1 MDLELVK
8 QLIQLLESSELDQ
21 LEVEEEGVRV
31 RLQKQG
37 TIPAT
42 FPPVVMP
49 SGAPSVPSPGGAP
62 SAEPAAPADTVPI
75 EAPMVGTF
83 YRAPAPDAAS
93 YVEVGDTLSE
103 GTIVCIVEAMKVM
116 NEIKAGV
123 RGTVT
128 EVLVENAQPVEFG
141 QPLFRVKPSG
151 V

>member
-8 QLIQLLESSELDQ
+8 QLIELLESSELDQ
-21 LEVEEEGVRV
+21 LEVEEEGLRV

-37 TIPAT
+37 TLPAH
-42 FPPVVMP
+42 FPSLVMP
-49 SGAPSVPSPGGAP
+49 GAAPPAPSSGATPAS
-62 SAEPAAPADTVPI
+62 EPAAAADTVLI

-83 YRAPAPDAAS
+83 YRAPAPDAAP

-103 GTIVCIVEAMKVM
+103 GTVVCIVEAMKVM

-123 RGTVT
+123 RGTVV
-128 EVLVENAQPVEFG
+128 EVLVENAQPIEFG
-141 QPLFRVKPSG
+141 QPMFRVKPSG